1 MKSVAKGATQTGPSR
16 PRRSVIHDLAALRI
30 FVAVCETGGFTAAA
44 RRQGVTPATVSKQ
57 IRDLED
63 RLGTRL
69 VNRTTRRTTVTD
81 AGQIFYQR
89 CVVVLDSL
97 EAAEMSLMDL
107 KTETQGH
114 LKITAP
120 PGLGAMH
127 LVPQLPGFLK
137 RFPRITLEL
146 KLTTE
151 LLDLVAEGVDLA
163 IRTGPVNET
172 GVNFIKL
179 APNRRVVCGTPGY
192 IRARGVPK
200 TPDDLQAH
208 TCIVPSS
215 RNNRWTFQVDGALQ
229 NVKVDSNITVDSM
242 QAIHTLTLQ
251 GVGLAQLP
259 YYFVEPDL
267 SAGRLVEV
275 LHDHEALTS
284 WIYAVTPN
292 HLHVPRK
299 SREFIQ
305 FLQREVVAHL
315 LGSESKAA

>member
-1 MKSVAKGATQTGPSR
+1 M
-16 PRRSVIHDLAALRI
+16 
-30 FVAVCETGGFTAAA
+30 CETGGFTAAG

-89 CVVVLDSL
+89 CVVVFESL

-107 KTETQGH
+107 NSETQGH
-114 LKITAP
+114 LKVTAP
-120 PGLGAMH
+120 PGLGSMH
-127 LVPQLPGFLK
+127 LVPRLPIFIG
-137 RFPRITLEL
+137 RFPRITIEL
-146 KLTTE
+146 MLTTE
-151 LLDLVAEGVDLA
+151 LLDLVAEGVDVA
-163 IRTGPVNET
+163 IRTGPVDEH

-179 APNRRVVCGTPGY
+179 APNRRVICGAPGY
-192 IRARGVPK
+192 IARSGRPSV
-200 TPDDLQAH
+200 PDDLHAH
-208 TCIVPSS
+208 TCIISSS
-215 RNNRWTFQVDGALQ
+215 RNNRWSFQIDGELQ
-229 NVKVDSNITVDSM
+229 QIKVDSSITVDSM

-267 SAGRLVEV
+267 ASGRLVE
-275 LHDHEALTS
+275 LLPEYEMLSS

-305 FLQREVVAHL
+305 FIQRDVVVHL
-315 LGSESKAA
+315 LGSNDKTP